1 MTDWSI
7 ARSRKL
13 YNVSQWGS
21 GYFDINELGHVVAR
35 PDRASPETV
44 VDLHELSE
52 MLDRHGMSS
61 PVLVRFG
68 GILKDRVQALYSA
81 FSVAAGR
88 CGFQGA
94 YAPVYP
100 IKVNQQ
106 RCVVTDLLDR
116 SAGRVGLEAGS
127 KPELLAALGMAPVDG
142 APIICNGYKDSEY
155 IRIALIA
162 SRLGHRCYIVIEKP
176 DELGQVLHEAAKLG
190 VQPLIGIRARLASI
204 GKGKWQNTG
213 GEKSK
218 FGLTAAQMLSAVALL
233 REHGQLDCLQLLH
246 AHLGSQVANIH
257 DIQCGMGEVARF
269 YAELRRLGAPVTTVD
284 VGGGLG
290 VDYEGT
296 RSRSFCSM
304 NYSVDEYAHKVVQAV
319 ADICR
324 VDGLPHPDI
333 ITEAGR
339 AMVADH
345 AVLITDVIGSESP
358 AQDDHAE
365 PGDTG
370 PAFPAIQHLEE
381 SLSSLTQRSAVEVF
395 HDAVHWMA
403 QAQEAF
409 VHGLLTLDQRAYAE
423 RLYFRICGRVR
434 PLLKDGAQSQRQVS
448 DELREKVADKYFC
461 NMSIFQSLP
470 DIWAIEQIFPIVPL
484 HRLDEEPCHR
494 AVLSDITC
502 DSDGR
507 IDLYVGEHGIE
518 STLPLHDVR
527 EGERYLVGIF
537 LVGAYQEILGD
548 MHNLFGD
555 THSVNIEPDEA
566 GGYRITNPRP
576 GETVEDVLRH
586 VQYERGALI
595 ETYRG
600 RVAAAGLDE
609 AQAAVCLETLI
620 SGLSGYTYLEE

>member
-7 ARSRKL
+7 ARSRAL
-13 YNVSQWGS
+13 YNISQWGS
-21 GYFDINELGHVVAR
+21 GYFDINEQGHVVAR
-35 PDRASPETV
+35 LDRDDPGAQADLLEIAS
-44 VDLHELSE
+44 
-52 MLDRHGMSS
+52 MLDHHGMSP

-81 FSVAAGR
+81 FAVAAGR
-88 CGFQGA
+88 SGFQGA

-106 RCVVTDLLDR
+106 HCVVTDLLDR
-116 SAGRVGLEAGS
+116 SVGRVGLEAGS
-127 KPELLAALGMAPVDG
+127 KPELLAVLGMAPADG
-142 APIICNGYKDSEY
+142 APIICNGYKDREY

-162 SRLGHRCYIVIEKP
+162 TQLGHRCYIVIEKP
-176 DELGQVLHEAAKLG
+176 DELEQVLDEAAKLG
-190 VQPLIGIRARLASI
+190 VRPRIGIRARLASI

-218 FGLTAAQMLSAVALL
+218 FGLTAAQMLSAVDMLSE
-233 REHGQLDCLQLLH
+233 RDHLDCLQLLH

-257 DIQCGMGEVARF
+257 DIQRGMAEVARF
-269 YAELRRLGAPVTTVD
+269 YAELRRLGAPVATVD

-290 VDYEGT
+290 VDYEGA

-304 NYSVDEYAHKVVQAV
+304 NYSVEEYAHNVTQAI
-319 ADICR
+319 ADICQE
-324 VDGLPHPDI
+324 DGLPHPDI

-345 AVLITDVIGSESP
+345 AVLVTDVIGSESLSRGD
-358 AQDDHAE
+358 QDSLGE
-365 PGDTG
+365 SG
-370 PAFPAIQHLEE
+370 PAYPAIQHLEE
-381 SLSSLTQRSAVEVF
+381 GLKGLSKRSAVEVY

-403 QAQEAF
+403 QAQDAF
-409 VHGLLTLDQRAYAE
+409 VHGLLTLEQRAYAE
-423 RLYFRICGRVR
+423 RLYFRICGRLR
-434 PLLKDGAQSQRQVS
+434 PLLNEGAQSQRQVC
-448 DELREKVADKYFC
+448 DELREKLADKYFC

-484 HRLDEEPCHR
+484 QRLDEEPCNR
-494 AVLSDITC
+494 TVLSDITC

-507 IDLYVGEHGIE
+507 IDLYVGAHGIE
-518 STLPLHDVR
+518 PTLPLHNIKA
-527 EGERYLVGIF
+527 GERYLIGVF

-555 THSVNIEPDEA
+555 THSVNVEPDGV

-576 GETVEDVLRH
+576 GETVADALRH
-586 VQYERGALI
+586 VQYDHEALI
-595 ETYRG
+595 EIYRE
-600 RVAAAGLDE
+600 RVATAGLNE
-609 AQAAVCLETLI
+609 AQAVVCLETLI